1 MIKILDIS
9 KMDDIM
15 KIWLETNITAHDF
28 ISENYWRDNYDF
40 VKKVLPESTVF
51 VYEEENEVKGFV
63 GIVEDSYIAGLF
75 IAEEYQYRGIGSKLI
90 NKCKEYNSTLK
101 LDVYGKNLKAINFY
115 KKCGF
120 KIIEER
126 VNNETK
132 EIEYSMMWNK

>member
-1 MIKILDIS
+1 MKILILQDY
-9 KMDDIM
+9 
-15 KIWLETNITAHDF
+15 F
-28 ISENYWRDNYDF
+28 I
-40 VKKVLPESTVF
+40 V
-51 VYEEENEVKGFV
+51 
-63 GIVEDSYIAGLF
+63 
-75 IAEEYQYRGIGSKLI
+75 EEYQHRGIGSKLI

-101 LDVYGKNLKAINFY
+101 LDVYGKNLRSHKIFY